1 MPRRGGGVRWGI
13 VVMFRSLL
21 CVLSLWGVLAGPNLA
36 AQGVSLPPPP
46 LVVDVGPSPVS
57 AAERMLA
64 REAAQRALEF
74 GFPSIAAGILRA
86 QLVSADPADTV
97 GRNRL
102 VLDLATALLDDGKA
116 ADVEDV
122 LRQYAGL
129 PNARYRLRAAL
140 AAVRLR
146 RWDVARVEIGAAPV
160 ADLPAAERGW
170 HFYVQGQLADA
181 GREFSKA
188 SAFYEQAL
196 GAAGTELQRA
206 RFILAREEA
215 RLVSGDFSEA
225 QLATL
230 RTFLERNP
238 GRSAAYEAISQL
250 ALSLNGLGRR
260 GEAMETL
267 RRQLQALPPEQSGT
281 ADQWLLLLGL
291 IAGPGD
297 PVGRNALGQ
306 LLSGSADRDK
316 QRVALVILAR
326 GAPPAAFRAELD
338 RLIEAPTPHPILED
352 LLLQRAEL
360 ALAAKAYADADRD
373 AVRLLETFP
382 GSRLKPQALGVR
394 VRAAWETLRYRR
406 AADYAIQTRAALG
419 GDQGRL
425 AAELG
430 VLVAEAYFRAGDY
443 LLASDAYAA
452 AIAVPPDGF
461 PVGDLIFQRVLCEV
475 EAARADPARLTIAET
490 LLDEGGRDPRLDPA
504 NRWQA
509 EWNLARALQV
519 AGPETTQR
527 AFERIERL
535 LAQPLAAAAAGVAP
549 LTPDLRVRMAW
560 LHARLSLD
568 VGRPERTLTLVERL
582 VASLQDVETRLRVE
596 LASSARLLEADAY
609 LAIPG
614 REEAGL
620 DVLRRL
626 RTEFPQSDAAVYSF
640 IKEASFAAGQNRFVD
655 AQSLLVRLADDFAR
669 HAYAPFALYQAA
681 LNAERRGQDAFYRD
695 ANRLIER
702 LVQEY
707 PKSDLVFYARLKQGD
722 LLRRL
727 NEFSFAQQ
735 AYEELINAFPKHPD
749 VLYAHLARAACHAA
763 QAGAGGSGQM
773 TAHAETALG
782 IYERLVDQADA
793 APEIRMEAGY
803 NLGLLLS
810 RKGRAEGRKRAETVW
825 WQQVVTPFLLDSAQE
840 SKLSA
845 RGRYWLSRTL
855 LGLGE
860 LFESQ
865 DRRDQATDAYQ
876 LLLRKGLPGGSLA
889 QARLTRLGVKP

>member
-1 MPRRGGGVRWGI
+1 ML
-13 VVMFRSLL
+13 RSLL
-21 CVLSLWGVLAGPNLA
+21 CVLSLWGVVAGPALK
-36 AQGVSLPPPP
+36 AQGVSLPRAP
-46 LVVDVGPSPVS
+46 LVVDAPPPTAS
-57 AAERMLA
+57 AAERLLE
-64 REAAQRALEF
+64 REAAQRALEL
-74 GFPSIAAGILRA
+74 GFPSIAAGILRS
-86 QLVSADPADTV
+86 QLASAPMTDLAE
-97 GRNRL
+97 RNRL
-102 VLDLATALLDDGKA
+102 VLDLATALLDDGRA
-116 ADVEDV
+116 SEVEDV

-129 PNARYRLRAAL
+129 PNARYRLRSAL
-140 AAVRLR
+140 ASVRLR
-146 RWDVARVEIGAAPV
+146 RWDLARVAIGAASV
-160 ADLPAAERGW
+160 ADLPVAERGW
-170 HFYVQGQLADA
+170 HFYVQGQLADS
-181 GREFSKA
+181 GREFAKA
-188 SAFYEQAL
+188 AAFYEQAL
-196 GAAGTELQRA
+196 AAAGTDLQRA
-206 RFILAREEA
+206 RFVLAREEA
-215 RLVSGDFSEA
+215 RLVAGDFSEA

-230 RTFLERNP
+230 RAFLERNP
-238 GRSAAYEAISQL
+238 GRSTAYEAISQL
-250 ALSLNGLGRR
+250 ALALNGLGRR
-260 GEAMETL
+260 GEAVDTL
-267 RRQLQALPPEQSGT
+267 RRQLQALPPEQTET
-281 ADQWLLLLGL
+281 ADEWLLLLGL

-297 PVGRNALGQ
+297 SIGRNALGQ
-306 LLSGSADRDK
+306 LLSRSTDRDK
-316 QRVALVILAR
+316 QRVALVVLAR

-338 RLIEAPTPHPILED
+338 RLIETVPPHPILED

-360 ALAAKAYADADRD
+360 GLAAKAYADADRD

-406 AADYAIQTRAALG
+406 AADYAVQTRAALDS
-419 GDQGRL
+419 DQTRL

-443 LLASDAYAA
+443 QLASDAYAS
-452 AIAVPPDGF
+452 AIAAPPDAV
-461 PVGDLIFQRVLCEV
+461 PAGDLIFQRVLCEV
-475 EAARADPARLTIAET
+475 EAARSDPTRLTVAEK
-490 LLDEGGRDPRLDPA
+490 LLDDGAQDPRLDPA

-519 AGPETTQR
+519 AGPEATQR
-527 AFERIERL
+527 AFTRIDRL
-535 LAQPLAAAAAGVAP
+535 LAQPAAAIGTGS

-560 LHARLSLD
+560 LHARLSLE

-582 VASLQDVETRLRVE
+582 VASLEGVEPRLRVE
-596 LASSARLLEADAY
+596 VASSARLLEADAY

-620 DVLRRL
+620 DVLRGL

-640 IKEASFAAGQNRFVD
+640 IKEASVAAAQNRFVD
-655 AQSLLVRLADDFAR
+655 AQSLLVRLADDFGR
-669 HAYAPFALYQAA
+669 HAYAPYALYQAA

-773 TAHAETALG
+773 TTHAETALG

-793 APEIRMEAGY
+793 APDVRIEAGY

-825 WQQVVTPFLLDSAQE
+825 WQQVVTPFLLDAAQE
-840 SKLSA
+840 GKLSA

-876 LLLRKGLPGGSLA
+876 LLLRKGLPGTSLA
-889 QARLTRLGVKP
+889 QARLSRLGVKP

>member
-1 MPRRGGGVRWGI
+1 MR
-13 VVMFRSLL
+13 RSLI
-21 CVLSLWGVLAGPNLA
+21 CVGVLWAVLAGPALQ
-36 AQGVSLPPPP
+36 AQGVSLPQAP
-46 LVVDVGPSPVS
+46 LVEATVRPSVS
-57 AAERMLA
+57 VAERFLE
-64 REAAQRALEF
+64 REAAQRALEL
-74 GFPSIAAGILRA
+74 GFPSVAAGLLRA
-86 QLVSADPADTV
+86 QLAAVPVAETAE
-97 GRNRL
+97 RNRL
-102 VLDLATALLDDGKA
+102 VLDLATALLDDGRA
-116 ADVEDV
+116 GEVEDV

-129 PNARYRLRAAL
+129 PGARYRLRAAL

-146 RWDVARVEIGAAPV
+146 RWDLARAEIAAVPV
-160 ADLPAAERGW
+160 GDLPAAERGW
-170 HFYVQGQLADA
+170 HFYAQGQLADS

-188 SAFYEQAL
+188 SALYEQAL
-196 GAAGTELQRA
+196 EAAATELQRA
-206 RFILAREEA
+206 RFVLAREEA
-215 RLVSGDFSEA
+215 RLLSGDFSEA

-230 RTFLERNP
+230 RAFLERNP
-238 GRSAAYEAISQL
+238 GRTAVYEAISQL

-267 RRQLQALPPEQSGT
+267 RRQLQALPPEQKAT
-281 ADQWLLLLGL
+281 VDEWQLLLGL
-291 IAGPGD
+291 IAGPAD

-306 LLSGSADRDK
+306 ILSASADRDK
-316 QRVALVILAR
+316 QRVALVVLAR
-326 GAPPAAFRAELD
+326 GAPPAVFRAELD
-338 RLIEAPTPHPILED
+338 RLIDAPAPHPILED

-360 ALAAKAYADADRD
+360 GLAAKAFAEADRD
-373 AVRLLETFP
+373 AVRLLELFP

-406 AADYAIQTRAALG
+406 AADYAVQTRASLG
-419 GDQGRL
+419 ADQSRL

-443 LLASDAYAA
+443 LLASDAYAS
-452 AIAVPPDGF
+452 AIAAPPEGVPA
-461 PVGDLIFQRVLCEV
+461 GDLIFQRVLCEV

-527 AFERIERL
+527 AFARIDRL
-535 LAQPLAAAAAGVAP
+535 LAQPGAAGAVA

-560 LHARLSLD
+560 LHARLSLE
-568 VGRPERTLTLVERL
+568 VGRPEFTLTLVERL
-582 VASLQDVETRLRVE
+582 VASLDAVEPRLRVE
-596 LASSARLLEADAY
+596 LASSGRLLEADAY

-614 REEAGL
+614 REDAGL

-626 RTEFPQSDAAVYSF
+626 RTEFPQSNAAVYSF
-640 IKEASFAAGQNRFVD
+640 IKEAGVAAGQNRFVE
-655 AQSLLVRLADDFAR
+655 AQSLLVRLADEFGR

-681 LNAERRGQDAFYRD
+681 LNAERRGQDPFYRD
-695 ANRLIER
+695 ANRIIER

-773 TAHAETALG
+773 TAHAESALG

-793 APEIRMEAGY
+793 APDIRIEAGY

-825 WQQVVTPFLLDSAQE
+825 WQQVVTPFLLDAAQE
-840 SKLSA
+840 GKLSA

-860 LFESQ
+860 LLEAQ

-876 LLLRKGLPGGSLA
+876 LLLRKGLPGASLA
-889 QARLTRLGVKP
+889 QARLNRLGVKP

>member
-1 MPRRGGGVRWGI
+1 ML
-13 VVMFRSLL
+13 RSLL
-21 CVLSLWGVLAGPNLA
+21 CVLSLWGVVAGPALK
-36 AQGVSLPPPP
+36 AQGVSLPRAP
-46 LVVDVGPSPVS
+46 LVVDASLPTVS
-57 AAERMLA
+57 VAERLLE
-64 REAAQRALEF
+64 REAAQRALEL
-74 GFPSIAAGILRA
+74 GFPSIAAGILRS
-86 QLVSADPADTV
+86 QLAAAPMTDTAE
-97 GRNRL
+97 RNRL
-102 VLDLATALLDDGKA
+102 VLDLATALLDDGRA
-116 ADVEDV
+116 GEVEDV

-129 PNARYRLRAAL
+129 PNARYRLRSAL

-146 RWDVARVEIGAAPV
+146 RWDMARAEIGAAPV
-160 ADLPAAERGW
+160 ADLSSAERGW
-170 HFYVQGQLADA
+170 YFYVQGQLADS

-188 SAFYEQAL
+188 AAFYEQAL
-196 GAAGTELQRA
+196 AAAGTDLQRA
-206 RFILAREEA
+206 RFVLAREEA
-215 RLVSGDFSEA
+215 RLVGGDFSEA

-230 RTFLERNP
+230 RAFLERNP
-238 GRSAAYEAISQL
+238 GRSTAYEAISQL
-250 ALSLNGLGRR
+250 ALALNGLGRR
-260 GEAMETL
+260 GEAMDTL
-267 RRQLQALPPEQSGT
+267 RRQLQALPLERTET
-281 ADQWLLLLGL
+281 ADEWLLLLGL
-291 IAGPGD
+291 IAGPAD

-306 LLSGSADRDK
+306 LLSASNDRDK
-316 QRVALVILAR
+316 QRVALVVLAR
-326 GAPPAAFRAELD
+326 GAPPAIFRAELD
-338 RLIEAPTPHPILED
+338 RLIEAAPPHPILED

-360 ALAAKAYADADRD
+360 GLAAKAYADADRD

-406 AADYAIQTRAALG
+406 AADYAVQTRASLG
-419 GDQGRL
+419 TEQARL

-443 LLASDAYAA
+443 QLASDAYAS
-452 AIAVPPDGF
+452 AIAVPPDGV
-461 PVGDLIFQRVLCEV
+461 PAGDLIFQRVLCEV
-475 EAARADPARLTIAET
+475 EAARADPTRLAIAEK
-490 LLDEGGRDPRLDPA
+490 LLDDGAQDPRLDPA

-519 AGPETTQR
+519 AGPEATQR
-527 AFERIERL
+527 AFARIDRL
-535 LAQPLAAAAAGVAP
+535 LAQPTPAVGAGS

-560 LHARLSLD
+560 LHARLSLE

-582 VASLQDVETRLRVE
+582 VASLDGVEPRLRAE

-640 IKEASFAAGQNRFVD
+640 IKEASVAAAQNRFVD
-655 AQSLLVRLADDFAR
+655 AQSLLVRLADDFGR

-749 VLYAHLARAACHAA
+749 VLYAHLARGACHAA
-763 QAGAGGSGQM
+763 QAGAGASGQM

-793 APEIRMEAGY
+793 APDIRIEAGY

-810 RKGRAEGRKRAETVW
+810 RKGRTEGRKRAETVW
-825 WQQVVTPFLLDSAQE
+825 WQQVVTPFLLDAAQE
-840 SKLSA
+840 GKLSA

-876 LLLRKGLPGGSLA
+876 LLLRKGLPGASLA
-889 QARLTRLGVKP
+889 QARLNRLGLKP

>member
-1 MPRRGGGVRWGI
+1 ML
-13 VVMFRSLL
+13 RSLI
-21 CVLSLWGVLAGPNLA
+21 CVLVLWGVLAGPALQ
-36 AQGVSLPPPP
+36 AQGVSLPLAP
-46 LVVDVGPSPVS
+46 LLADAVRPPVS
-57 AAERMLA
+57 ASERFLE
-64 REAAQRALEF
+64 REAAQRALEL
-74 GFPSIAAGILRA
+74 GFPSIAADILRA
-86 QLVSADPADTV
+86 QLAAVPATETAE
-97 GRNRL
+97 RNRL
-102 VLDLATALLDDGKA
+102 VLDLATALLDDGRA
-116 ADVEDV
+116 GEVEEV
-122 LRQYAGL
+122 LRQYSGL
-129 PNARYRLRAAL
+129 PGARYRLRAAL

-146 RWDVARVEIGAAPV
+146 RWDTAKVEIAAVPV
-160 ADLPAAERGW
+160 AELPAPERGW
-170 HFYVQGQLADA
+170 YFYAQGQLADSA
-181 GREFSKA
+181 REFAKA
-188 SAFYEQAL
+188 AALYEQAL
-196 GAAGTELQRA
+196 AAAPTELQRA
-206 RFILAREEA
+206 RFVLAREEA

-230 RTFLERNP
+230 RAFLERNP
-238 GRSAAYEAISQL
+238 GRTAAYEAISQL

-260 GEAMETL
+260 SEAIETL
-267 RRQLQALPPEQSGT
+267 RRQLQALPPEQKAT
-281 ADQWLLLLGL
+281 ADEWQLLLGL
-291 IAGPGD
+291 IAGPAD
-297 PVGRNALGQ
+297 AVGRNALGQ
-306 LLSGSADRDK
+306 ILTASADRDK
-316 QRVALVILAR
+316 QRVALVVLAR
-326 GAPPAAFRAELD
+326 GAPPAVFRVELD
-338 RLIEAPTPHPILED
+338 RLIDAPAPHPILED

-360 ALAAKAYADADRD
+360 GLAAKAYAEADRD
-373 AVRLLETFP
+373 AVRLLELFP

-406 AADYAIQTRAALG
+406 AADYAVQTRASLG
-419 GDQGRL
+419 VDQTRL

-443 LLASDAYAA
+443 LLASDAYAS
-452 AIAVPPDGF
+452 AIAAPPEGVPA
-461 PVGDLIFQRVLCEV
+461 GDLIFQRVLCEV
-475 EAARADPARLTIAET
+475 EAARADPARLTIAES
-490 LLDEGGRDPRLDPA
+490 LLDEGGRDPRLDAA

-527 AFERIERL
+527 AYARIDRL
-535 LAQPLAAAAAGVAP
+535 LAQSGADGAVA

-560 LHARLSLD
+560 LHARLSLE

-582 VASLQDVETRLRVE
+582 VASLDDVEPRLRVE

-614 REEAGL
+614 REDAGL

-640 IKEASFAAGQNRFVD
+640 IKEAAVAAGQNRFVE
-655 AQSLLVRLADDFAR
+655 AQSLLVRLADEFGR

-681 LNAERRGQDAFYRD
+681 LNAERRGQDPFYRD

-707 PKSDLVFYARLKQGD
+707 PKSDLVFYARMKQGD

-763 QAGAGGSGQM
+763 QAGAGGAGQM
-773 TAHAETALG
+773 TAHAESALG

-793 APEIRMEAGY
+793 APDIRIEAGY

-810 RKGRAEGRKRAETVW
+810 RKGRTEGRKRAETIW
-825 WQQVVTPFLLDSAQE
+825 WQQVVTPFLLDAAQE
-840 SKLSA
+840 GKLSA

-860 LFESQ
+860 LLESQ

-876 LLLRKGLPGGSLA
+876 LLLRKGLPGASLA
-889 QARLTRLGVKP
+889 QARLNRLGVKP